1 MYYIYFFILCVSC
14 YTEVQLKSF
23 QTEFFNILVII
34 NYDLYHVILIEK
46 LHTILELFQNNFLK
60 EAYPTLSLNTT

>member
-34 NYDLYHVILIEK
+34 NYDFYHVILIEK

>member
-1 MYYIYFFILCVSC
+1 MQKLGNNYRNKIKPWKAICNVLHLFFILCVSC

-46 LHTILELFQNNFLK
+46 LHTILE
-60 EAYPTLSLNTT
+60 